1 MKITEYAEVFN
12 THRKEFNF
20 QDGDILIVNKGTKCG
35 EIYRY
40 ADQLKPQ
47 VLNNALVIRP
57 KTPTDLYTKLKAK
70 EIEIKQLIKGTT
82 MQTIFTKSISEL
94 DV

>member
-1 MKITEYAEVFN
+1 MFN

-20 QDGDILIVNKGTKCG
+20 QDGDILIVNRGTKWG

-40 ADQLKPQ
+40 ADHLKQQ

-57 KTPTDLYTKLKAK
+57 KTPTDLYTKLKEK
-70 EIEIKQLIKGTT
+70 DVEIKQLIKGTA